1 LCIEKQKGGSI
12 MPHLPNS
19 LAARDVAYVLHP
31 YTNLAA
37 HEDRGPFI
45 IERAEGIYVW
55 DDQGTRYIEG
65 LANLWCSGLGFSQ
78 QRLVDAATRQMEA
91 LPFSHTFAHR
101 STEVVIELSEK
112 LMGLVPDSLARP
124 YLVNSGSEAVDT
136 AIKMVWYYHNAIGKS
151 EKKKIISRK
160 RGYHGVTVAAGSLTA
175 LPYAQNG
182 FDLPIDRILHTD
194 TPCYYRYGENGE
206 TEEEFAT
213 RMAERLEA
221 QIEEE
226 DPDTVAAFIAEPVMG
241 AGGVLIPPKTY
252 FQKVQE
258 VLKRHEIL
266 MIADEVITGFGR
278 TGNMFAC
285 ETYGIVPDMMTT
297 AKQLSSAYLPIG
309 AVFVSHAMYK
319 AFAEYSGKLGT
330 FGTGNTYGGHPV
342 PAAVALETLKIYE
355 DEDIIGHVRTVSKR
369 FQERLAAFGDH
380 PLVGEARG
388 IGLIGGLEI
397 VANKETKEQFP
408 AEAKAAPQI
417 ADKILE
423 QGVILRPLPGDCI
436 GICPPL
442 IINESEVDAIFD
454 AIARA
459 LDAAAAVLKA

>member
-1 LCIEKQKGGSI
+1 

-31 YTNLAA
+31 YTNLAV

-78 QRLVDAATRQMEA
+78 KRLVDAATRQLEA

-124 YLVNSGSEAVDT
+124 YFVNSGSEAVDT
-136 AIKMVWYYHNAIGKS
+136 AIKMVWYYHNAIGKP

-175 LPYAQNG
+175 LPYAQVG

-194 TPCYYRYGENGE
+194 TPCYYRYGEEGE
-206 TEEEFAT
+206 TEEEFAS
-213 RMAERLEA
+213 RMAASLEA

-226 DPDTVAAFIAEPVMG
+226 DPNTVAAFIAEPVMG

-258 VLKRHEIL
+258 VLKRHDIL

-285 ETYGIVPDMMTT
+285 ETYGIVPDMMTC

-309 AVFVSHAMYK
+309 AVFVSHAMYQ
-319 AFAEYSGKLGT
+319 AFVKYSGELGV

-342 PAAVALETLKIYE
+342 PVAVALETLNIYE
-355 DEDIIGHVRTVSKR
+355 DEDVIGHVRTVSKR
-369 FQERLAAFGDH
+369 FLERLAALGDH

-397 VANKETKEQFP
+397 VADKATREQFP
-408 AEAKAAPQI
+408 AATKAAPQI
-417 ADKILE
+417 ADKILA
-423 QGVILRPLPGDCI
+423 QGVIIRPLPGDCI
-436 GICPPL
+436 GLCPPL
-442 IINESEVDAIFD
+442 IISEAEIDAMFD
-454 AIARA
+454 AVGRG
-459 LDAAAAVLKA
+459 LDEAAAVLKP